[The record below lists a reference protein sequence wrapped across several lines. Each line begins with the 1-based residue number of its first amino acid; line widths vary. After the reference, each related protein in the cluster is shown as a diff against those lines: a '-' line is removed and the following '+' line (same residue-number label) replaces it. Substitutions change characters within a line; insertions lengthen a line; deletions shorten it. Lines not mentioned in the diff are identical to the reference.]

1 MRPRSVTDEDII
13 DAARACLLDVGPAVS
28 VAAIGQRLGIT
39 GPAVL
44 KRFGSKENLVMRAL
58 LSEPPPDLSH
68 GPGSG
73 PLRTQLVETLLH
85 IERLLL
91 GAAPK
96 LATMRAGG
104 VRASQWLDKPHPRKA
119 RESLRGWLVKARKTH
134 RLSHPDLD
142 AAADLLISLVEARGF
157 LAWVEPTWVETGDDW
172 ACRAVDALFGDLRP
186 ATRKSRARTG
196 ARRKRTAK
204 P

>member
-1 MRPRSVTDEDII
+1 MRPRTVTDEDIL
-13 DAARACLLDVGPAVS
+13 DAARACLLDSGPSVS
-28 VAAIGQRLGIT
+28 VAAIGERLGIT

-68 GPGSG
+68 GPDPG
-73 PLRTQLVETLLH
+73 PLRAQLVETLLH

-104 VRASQWLDKPHPRKA
+104 VKASQWLDRPHPRMA
-119 RESLRGWLVKARKTH
+119 RESLRSWLEKARRTH
-134 RLSHPDLD
+134 GLSHTDLD

-157 LAWVEPTWVETGDDW
+157 LSWVEPTWVEPGDEW
-172 ACRAVDALFGDLRP
+172 ASRAVDALFGVPEPVKR
-186 ATRKSRARTG
+186 RARATT
-196 ARRKRTAK
+196 ASRRKARAK
-204 P
+204 K

>member
-13 DAARACLLDVGPAVS
+13 DAARNCLLAVGPSVT
-28 VAAIGQRLGIT
+28 VAAIGERIGIT

-44 KRFGSKENLVMRAL
+44 KRFGSKENLVARAL

-68 GPGSG
+68 GPDPG
-73 PLRTQLVETLLH
+73 PLRAQLVETLLH

-96 LATMRAGG
+96 LATLRAGG
-104 VRASQWLDKPHPRKA
+104 VKASQWLDKPHPRKA

-134 RLSHPDLD
+134 GLSHPDLD

-157 LAWVEPTWVETGDDW
+157 LSWVEPTWVETGDDW
-172 ACRAVDALFGDLRP
+172 ASRAVDALFGDLRP
-186 ATRKSRARTG
+186 AMRKRRARAG